1 MVGRQRIGGA
11 SMVIVPVGLDMGPV
25 YVQQDT
31 ADPTLLY
38 YQVHLGGSPEEL
50 DVAEYTVW
58 ACAFADPDAHLD
70 LKVDRA
76 RLEEAVHQHPAQVAD
91 PAAVIGRLV
100 ERGLLLEFEPG
111 AGDRLAAV
119 FGTHRLFPRALGLGS
134 TAQLPYMYGIGY
146 GSSRFAEVPSNV
158 YHVWS
163 FGIAL
168 PSLWHAC
175 RQFAETV
182 DLDLPPYDEPL
193 NLTAGEVAD
202 QVAEN
207 LPLLVST
214 RAAFLDVVNY
224 DPPVPP
230 PEPVPLP
237 RRAPDGRPPV
247 LVPVGMS
254 LGWDYWYDD
263 PEQRDE
269 QYYQAHLAYEYA
281 DLSRAEFT
289 AWLAAFNDLGRHA
302 RHEVTRETLV
312 RDLAVQGMT
321 DAAYVVT
328 RLLDR
333 GLLVEFEPS
342 EGPVE
347 PLLSAVRLYPLGDG
361 LGNTQEQ
368 PELFR
373 LGVED
378 EPLVEVDA
386 ITYTVWSYALTT
398 PTAWDACATLAGSL
412 QDAAAQEEEPE
423 AVTAENVARAVAG
436 ALPALISAGCAYIDP
451 VSQP

>member
-1 MVGRQRIGGA
+1 
-11 SMVIVPVGLDMGPV
+11 MVIVPVGLDMGPV
-25 YVQQDT
+25 YAQVDT
-31 ADPTLLY
+31 ADPTLAY
-38 YQVHLGGSPEEL
+38 YQVHLGGNPEEL

-76 RLEEAVHQHPAQVAD
+76 RLEETVHQHPAQVAD
-91 PAAVIGRLV
+91 PGAVIGRLV
-100 ERGLLLEFEPG
+100 ERGLLLEFEPAG
-111 AGDRLAAV
+111 GDRLAAV

-146 GSSRFAEVPSNV
+146 GGSRFAEVPSNV

-163 FGIAL
+163 FGVAL

-175 RQFAETV
+175 RQFAEMV
-182 DLDLPPYDEPL
+182 DLELPPDEEPL
-193 NLTAGEVAD
+193 SLTAGEVAG

-207 LPLLVST
+207 LPLVVST
-214 RAAFLDVVNY
+214 RAAFLDAVNY
-224 DPPVPP
+224 DPPVPAA
-230 PEPVPLP
+230 EQVPLP
-237 RRAPDGRPPV
+237 KWTPGSSRRPPV

-269 QYYQAHLAYEYA
+269 QHYQVRLGYEYA
-281 DLSRAEFT
+281 DLTRAEFT
-289 AWLAAFNDLGRHA
+289 AWLAAFNDLDRHA
-302 RHEVTRETLV
+302 RHEVTRDTLV
-312 RDLAVQGMT
+312 RQLTGQGMAE
-321 DAAYVVT
+321 AAGVVA
-328 RLLDR
+328 RLVDR
-333 GLLVEFEPS
+333 SLLVEFEPT

-347 PLLSAVRLYPLGDG
+347 ELLRAVRLYPLGDG
-361 LGNTQEQ
+361 LGNTREQ

-398 PTAWDACATLAGSL
+398 PTAWDACATLAESL
-412 QDAAAQEEEPE
+412 REAAAREEEPD
-423 AVTAENVARAVAG
+423 AMTAENVARAVAG
-436 ALPALISAGCAYIDP
+436 ALPALISAGCACLDP